1 MQSTEIPPPCHQQR
15 ENHISLHSLKRR
27 VERRYEVLRLLGT
40 DRKTDGVRL
49 YALIGELSLGQLR
62 MRRARGVDHKRL
74 HVSDIREEREN
85 REVVDE
91 LLCRLRVALYL
102 EREDRT
108 ASIREILLIE
118 RMARLRLKRRVMDS
132 LDLRIFVQIID
143 DLERVLDMA
152 LDSQ

>member
-1 MQSTEIPPPCHQQR
+1 
-15 ENHISLHSLKRR
+15 
-27 VERRYEVLRLLGT
+27 
-40 DRKTDGVRL
+40 
-49 YALIGELSLGQLR
+49 

-108 ASIREILLIE
+108 ASVREIFL
-118 RMARLRLKRRVMDS
+118 ARTLQGTTGCYTKTES
-132 LDLRIFVQIID
+132 LF
-143 DLERVLDMA
+143 
-152 LDSQ
+152 SH

>member
-1 MQSTEIPPPCHQQR
+1 
-15 ENHISLHSLKRR
+15 
-27 VERRYEVLRLLGT
+27 
-40 DRKTDGVRL
+40 
-49 YALIGELSLGQLR
+49 

-74 HVSDIREEREN
+74 HVSDIREERED

-108 ASIREILLIE
+108 ASVREILLIE
-118 RMARLRLKRRVMDS
+118 RMARLRLQRRVMDS
-132 LDLRIFVQIID
+132 LNLRIFVQIID

>member
-1 MQSTEIPPPCHQQR
+1 
-15 ENHISLHSLKRR
+15 
-27 VERRYEVLRLLGT
+27 
-40 DRKTDGVRL
+40 
-49 YALIGELSLGQLR
+49 

-91 LLCRLRVALYL
+91 LLRRLRVALYL
-102 EREDRT
+102 KREDRT
-108 ASIREILLIE
+108 ASVREILLIE

-132 LDLRIFVQIID
+132 LNLRIFVQIID

-152 LDSQ
+152 LDPQRKGLEPLKEQERVERRERRAGVSGEVSRGYKSQMPRFPPASAKDTP

>member
-1 MQSTEIPPPCHQQR
+1 
-15 ENHISLHSLKRR
+15 
-27 VERRYEVLRLLGT
+27 
-40 DRKTDGVRL
+40 
-49 YALIGELSLGQLR
+49 
-62 MRRARGVDHKRL
+62 MRRARGMYNKRL

-108 ASIREILLIE
+108 ASVREILLIE

-132 LDLRIFVQIID
+132 LNLRIFVQIID